1 MRLSLWLAVALIAAP
16 VAARTPSPLPRTLY
30 RALCDGRV
38 ETIDTVTARMRTTDL
53 APKLDIAP
61 VRGVAG
67 ATFDGCL
74 LNQAVYVAAA
84 RRFYSVV
91 PDAAAT
97 RDDGTTDYRVVGISV
112 PGLRP
117 GGVVRRFPGQS
128 ETPRI
133 AVVVGRVVAAPDAE
147 TALDLSG
154 FDRDHATQ
162 NQRIEASG
170 AKVLLRLFDGDAL
183 VLAVADIHA
192 KTVVRLRGLLP
203 TTALNAHLSPGGG
216 QVYVEAVDA
225 KAVKTGSAATYD
237 ARTGARLRTL
247 SDKRAARMAFVAIAP
262 VGKAVYEREGA
273 VALLDLGT
281 RFTADPVT
289 SATPSATFFAP

>member
-1 MRLSLWLAVALIAAP
+1 MRLSLWLAVALLAAP
-16 VAARTPSPLPRTLY
+16 AAAALPRTLY

-38 ETIDTVTARMRTTDL
+38 ETVDTVTARTRTVDL
-53 APKLDIAP
+53 APKLRVAP
-61 VRGVAG
+61 VRGVAK

-91 PDAAAT
+91 PDAATT
-97 RDDGTTDYRVVGISV
+97 RDDGTTDYRVLGFAV

-117 GGVVRRFPGQS
+117 SGVVKRFPNQT
-128 ETPRI
+128 EPPRI
-133 AVVVGRVVAAPDAE
+133 AVVAGRVVAAPDAA

-154 FDRDHATQ
+154 FDRDRATR

-170 AKVLLRLFDGDAL
+170 SRVLLRLFDGDAL
-183 VLAVADIHA
+183 VLAVADVRA
-192 KTVVRLRGLLP
+192 KTVVRLRGVVA
-203 TTALNAHLSPGGG
+203 TTALNAHLAPGGE

-225 KAVKTGSAATYD
+225 KAVKTGTAATYD
-237 ARTGARLRTL
+237 ARTGTRLLTL
-247 SDKRAARMAFVAIAP
+247 TDPRIASMAFVAVAP
-262 VGKAVYEREGA
+262 MGKAVYA
-273 VALLDLGT
+273 TDAKVALIGLGT

-289 SATPSATFFAP
+289 SATPSTNFFAP